1 MLLYTNIVRHDRYY
15 QIHPKTPVRKVRN
28 RLNSVNKPYTIESS
42 ISRKILYGKSGS
54 IRAVNG
60 VCEYY
65 LFAHAAAF
73 AAAGQLS
80 ACFQDVGGKYAI
92 PRSCL
97 PTGRRGGWVLAK
109 SGADRKHN
117 TFGNGHSFNRC
128 LTPPNEITGISQKG
142 PATKLVTRPAGFE
155 PATHGLEILF
165 DADWRFYQAQTQ
177 RQPSHRVFFSSVCAR
192 PS

>member
-1 MLLYTNIVRHDRYY
+1 MLLYTNVVRHDCYY

-28 RLNSVNKPYTIESS
+28 RLNSVHKPYTIESS
-42 ISRKILYGKSGS
+42 VSRKISYGKSGS

-65 LFAHAAAF
+65 LFARAAAF

-92 PRSCL
+92 SVCRQQK
-97 PTGRRGGWVLAK
+97 RNFWILAK

-128 LTPPNEITGISQKG
+128 LTPPNEIMVRLCS
-142 PATKLVTRPAGFE
+142 
-155 PATHGLEILF
+155 
-165 DADWRFYQAQTQ
+165 
-177 RQPSHRVFFSSVCAR
+177 PS
-192 PS
+192 